1 MARPTSTFTEASVIR
16 KVSLKI
22 IPLMIML
29 YMIAYIDRQNI
40 SFAKLHMVSS
50 LSLSETAFGLGA
62 SLFFIGYLIFE
73 VPSNIFMHKF
83 GAKTWFARIM
93 LTWGGITVLMA
104 FTTNATMF
112 YILRFLLG
120 AAEAGLYPGLLYYM
134 TRWFPFNYRPRVVG
148 YLIIAS
154 LVANLVGAPLN
165 GMLLSIHGLL
175 GLEGWQWIFIG
186 TGLPAVLL
194 IIPVLIWMPDSPDK
208 ARFLQVDEA
217 EWLITKLKREQDQHQ
232 DHAVH
237 GVLKTLRE
245 PRVLMLALVLGFI
258 SFGAYGLSYW
268 MPTIVKEFGVSD
280 LNNGFINMIPWMMA
294 IILLVWMT
302 RKPSRTADPVKNI
315 ALPMLVA
322 ALGLASSALLI
333 ATPWLSFLCITLV
346 IMAIF
351 SIQPCFWSLTR
362 FLGNAAA
369 ATGLAAINSLANLG
383 GFFAQ
388 NTVPAVKDL
397 THSTS
402 APMYYLAC
410 CMAIGCVVTLLTIRY
425 LHRREQHETAYLHP
439 SVEDKGTS

>member
-1 MARPTSTFTEASVIR
+1 MRHSDQTELEKSVI
-16 KVSLKI
+16 KKLLLKI
-22 IPLMIML
+22 VPLMIML

-40 SFAKLHMVSS
+40 SFAKLQMVNS

-62 SLFFIGYLIFE
+62 SLFFIGYLLFE
-73 VPSNIFMHKF
+73 VPSNIFLHKV
-83 GAKTWFARIM
+83 GARRWFARIM

-134 TRWFPFNYRPRVVG
+134 TRWFPFAHRPRVIG

-154 LVANLVGAPLN
+154 LAANLLGAPLN
-165 GMLLSIHGLL
+165 GALLSIHGVL

-186 TGLPAVLL
+186 TGIPALL
-194 IIPVLIWMPDSPDK
+194 FIFPVLFWLPDTPEK
-208 ARFLQVDEA
+208 ARFLSAQEA
-217 EWLITKLKREQDQHQ
+217 EWLNTTLKLEQVQHQ
-232 DHAVH
+232 DRSVD
-237 GVLKTLRE
+237 GVLRTLKE
-245 PRVLMLALVLGFI
+245 PRVLLLALVLGFI

-268 MPTIVKEFGVSD
+268 MPTIVKGFGVSD
-280 LNNGFINMIPWMMA
+280 LNNGFINMIPWLMA
-294 IILLVWMT
+294 IGLLLWMIK
-302 RKPSRTADPVKNI
+302 KPSRTADPVKNI

-322 ALGLASSALLI
+322 AVGLAASAAFI
-333 ATPWLSFLCITLV
+333 TIPWLSFMFITLV

-388 NTVPAVKDL
+388 NTVPAVRDL
-397 THSTS
+397 TQSTS

-410 CMAIGCVVTLLTIRY
+410 CMAVGCVVTLLTIRY
-425 LHRREQHETAYLHP
+425 LNQRKLNEVDGFHP
-439 SVEDKGTS
+439 IAGDKGTT